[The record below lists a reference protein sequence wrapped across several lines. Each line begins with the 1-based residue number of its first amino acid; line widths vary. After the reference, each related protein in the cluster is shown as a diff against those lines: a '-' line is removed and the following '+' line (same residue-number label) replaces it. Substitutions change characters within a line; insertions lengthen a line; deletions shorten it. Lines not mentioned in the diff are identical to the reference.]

1 MYSRSARAFRPIC
14 GASLGPRRSGLLVSI
29 MRLIGDGSECNFL
42 DKAVVAADVLAI
54 EHRSRGVQKI
64 MGYSKSN
71 P

>member
-1 MYSRSARAFRPIC
+1 
-14 GASLGPRRSGLLVSI
+14 